1 MWTKLR
7 NAVVTP
13 GNLFVGAN
21 ALLLS
26 AITWNP
32 LALVLYA
39 LGEPIWLYCSIASER
54 VTKPSLLL
62 LEQQVQALVN
72 ETPCGAWI
80 RKRRLPDYPGTYTRL
95 VETRVHTARI
105 VASRTDAT
113 ILEEAIVERMDDM
126 LCAYLMLAKERLLFH
141 CTLAKVYPQLL
152 ELERPRSVFARLRR
166 ALVTQPPR
174 DNNRWSEET
183 AAVTVD
189 DVRREVDGKIAGF
202 QAELARQPELADVY
216 TPMLDV
222 LAKRRA
228 ELAHRADR
236 DRKLA
241 AQLEVFPDQ
250 FEVILSKLA
259 IPSSDHGELVGAMT
273 QLLEQT
279 EDAVSFAEEIRALA

>member
-7 NAVVTP
+7 NAVLTP

-21 ALLLS
+21 ALMLS

-32 LALVLYA
+32 LAPVLYA
-39 LGEPIWLYCSIASER
+39 LGEPIWLYRAIAAER
-54 VTKPSLLL
+54 VTKPSLRL
-62 LEQQVQALVN
+62 LEEQLQALVH
-72 ETPCGAWI
+72 ETPSGTWI
-80 RKRRLPDYPGTYTRL
+80 RKRRLPDYPGTYRRL
-95 VETRVHTARI
+95 VETRVHTARL
-105 VASRTDAT
+105 VASRTEAT
-113 ILEEAIVERMDDM
+113 VLEEAIVERMDDM

-141 CTLAKVYPQLL
+141 CTLAKVYPQLV
-152 ELERPRSVFARLRR
+152 ELERPRSLVARFKR

-174 DNNRWSEET
+174 DNNRWSDDT
-183 AAVTVD
+183 PVVTVD
-189 DVRREVDGKIAGF
+189 DVQREVDGKIAGF

-216 TPMLDV
+216 IPMLDV

-228 ELAHRADR
+228 ELVHRADH

-241 AQLEVFPDQ
+241 AQLDVFPDQ

-259 IPSSDHGELVGAMT
+259 TPSSDHGEIVGAMT
-273 QLLEQT
+273 LLLEQT